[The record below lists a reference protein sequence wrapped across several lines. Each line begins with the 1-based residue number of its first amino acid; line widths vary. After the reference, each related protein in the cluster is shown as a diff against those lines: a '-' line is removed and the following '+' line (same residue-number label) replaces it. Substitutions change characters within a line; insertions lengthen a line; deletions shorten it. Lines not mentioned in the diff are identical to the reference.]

1 MGERADGRASYL
13 IPGNRK
19 DVAAP
24 RTQRRASRKRIGD
37 RAPAI
42 NVDYTDHT
50 RSCTGAAYLLP
61 GNGLGK
67 FGSGKLRSACIREM
81 VHSPP
86 ANSWSA
92 FVARQTKH
100 ETFFL
105 ARSAACSARK
115 STGML
120 DGVPHNGTL
129 HLS

>member
-24 RTQRRASRKRIGD
+24 RTQRRASRKCIGD
-37 RAPAI
+37 RAPATNI
-42 NVDYTDHT
+42 DYMDST

-81 VHSPP
+81 LNSPP
-86 ANSWSA
+86 ANNWSA
-92 FVARQTKH
+92 FVAR
-100 ETFFL
+100 
-105 ARSAACSARK
+105 
-115 STGML
+115 
-120 DGVPHNGTL
+120 
-129 HLS
+129 